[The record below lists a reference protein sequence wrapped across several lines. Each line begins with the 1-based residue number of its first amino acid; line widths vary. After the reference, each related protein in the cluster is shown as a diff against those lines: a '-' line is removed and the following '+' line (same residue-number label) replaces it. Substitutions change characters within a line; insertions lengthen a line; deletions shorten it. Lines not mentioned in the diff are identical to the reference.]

1 MRLLSRF
8 FLIFLLVFSLSP
20 CLSAWAS
27 GAAKKEGEN
36 KPADGEPVYVHLKPI
51 ILPIISDYGA
61 EQLVN
66 LIIDL
71 EMKDFDTAMMLNNNR
86 PRLNDAIIR
95 GLYGGLADGSM
106 RNASAL
112 DITKIKKKIRDV
124 VDETFGEGIV
134 KDVLLQ
140 DLAQR
145 KL

>member
-8 FLIFLLVFSLSP
+8 LLTFLLVFSLSP
-20 CLSAWAS
+20 CFSAWAS
-27 GAAKKEGEN
+27 GAAKKEGAD

-51 ILPIISDYGA
+51 VLPIISDYGA

-71 EMKDFDTAMMLNNNR
+71 EMKDFETATMLDNNK
-86 PRLNDAIIR
+86 PRLHDAIIR

-112 DITKIKKKIRDV
+112 NIPKIKKKIRDV
-124 VDETFGEGIV
+124 VNETFGEGSV
-134 KDVLLQ
+134 KDVLFQ
-140 DLAQR
+140 DIAQR